1 MKLITAIIKP
11 ATLQSVRD
19 ALEEVGVSGLTVS
32 EVRGYGRQQGHVEV
46 YRGTEYTVAFVEKL
60 RLDVVV
66 PDDLAESTL
75 TVIADA
81 ARTGSIGDGKA
92 WATDVTDA
100 IRVRTGEVGD
110 AALR

>member
-11 ATLQSVRD
+11 TTLEDVRA
-19 ALEEVGVSGLTVS
+19 ALEELGVSGLTVA
-32 EVRGYGRQQGHVEV
+32 EVRGFGRQKGQVEV
-46 YRGTEYTVAFVEKL
+46 YRGTEYLVDFVEKL

-66 PDDLAESTL
+66 ADDLAEAAL
-75 TVIADA
+75 DAVAEA

-92 WATDVTDA
+92 WATEVTGA
-100 IRVRTGEVGD
+100 VRVRTGERGE

>member
-11 ATLQSVRD
+11 TTLESVRA
-19 ALEEVGVSGLTVS
+19 ALKELGVSGLTVA
-32 EVRGYGRQQGHVEV
+32 EVRGFGLQQGHVEV
-46 YRGTEYTVAFVEKL
+46 YRGAEYAVDFVEKR

-66 PDDLAESTL
+66 PDDLAEATL

-92 WATDVTDA
+92 WATEVTDA
-100 IRVRTGEVGD
+100 VRVRTGEMGE